1 MAKNY
6 PIKKTGD
13 TSKKNCR
20 IVATIKAQKKSH
32 LFLAIWQFLLAKSLN
47 LARKKGAEVSQ
58 GSVCGDGWGFLSVA
72 KVAIIDRKI
81 KPNMAIS
88 QTWSFYKKNSSFFFF
103 FFSLRFLNQ
112 I

>member
-1 MAKNY
+1 
-6 PIKKTGD
+6 
-13 TSKKNCR
+13 
-20 IVATIKAQKKSH
+20 
-32 LFLAIWQFLLAKSLN
+32 
-47 LARKKGAEVSQ
+47 
-58 GSVCGDGWGFLSVA
+58 VCGDGWGFLSVA